1 MKLLW
6 LHIVRAYLNL
16 GLFFYY
22 KKVKLV
28 YKERLPKHGPVLFVG
43 NHQNA
48 LMDALLIAT
57 KSGRFCYFLTRANV
71 FKKPLAAAFLKSLR
85 MLPVYRLRDGWN
97 ELSKNEDI
105 FDHCAKLLKQEHAIA
120 LFPEATHNLQRRVRP
135 LSKGFTR
142 IIFEVFNQS
151 PDLQLQLV
159 PIGFNFLKAED
170 FGDAVTVYIGNT
182 IPLTAGDCE
191 DQHGSVIRLK
201 EQVSKQFRQLTTHIP
216 LENYDRTTERLEALQ
231 VDFLNPEAVNR
242 CIQSDF
248 KNCEKA
254 KHKSPYGLKVLC
266 KFLLLISVCLPYIIW
281 KQGIQPKIVEIEFMA
296 TFRFVVVIT
305 LVPIWLL
312 LVTVVLLCTV
322 GSIWALGY
330 ILITLLLAVLAV
342 KL

>member
-1 MKLLW
+1 MRILW
-6 LHIVRAYLNL
+6 LHSVRAYINL

-22 KKVKLV
+22 KKVELV
-28 YKERLPKHGPVLFVG
+28 YKERLPKQGPVLFVG

-48 LMDALLIAT
+48 LIDALLIAA

-71 FKKPLAAAFLKSLR
+71 FKKPWIAAFLKSLR

-105 FDHCAKLLKQEHAIA
+105 FDHCAKLLKKEQAIG
-120 LFPEATHNLQRRVRP
+120 LFPEASHNLQRRVRP

-142 IIFEVFNQS
+142 IIFEAFNQS

-159 PIGFNFLKAED
+159 PIGFNFLKAEA

-182 IPLTAGDCE
+182 IPLTADDCK
-191 DQHGSVIRLK
+191 DSHDSVKQLK
-201 EQVSKQFRQLTTHIP
+201 VQVSKQFRQLTTHIP
-216 LENYDRTTERLEALQ
+216 LENYDATIARLEALQ

-242 CIQSDF
+242 CIQSEF

-254 KHKSPYGLKVLC
+254 KNKSTNSLKAFS

-281 KQGIQPKIVEIEFMA
+281 KRGIQPKIDEIEFMA
-296 TFRFVVVIT
+296 TFRFAVVIT

-330 ILITLLLAVLAV
+330 VIITLLLAVLAV

>member
-6 LHIVRAYLNL
+6 LHIVRAYINL

-22 KKVKLV
+22 KKLTIV
-28 YKERLPKHGPVLFVG
+28 YKERLPKHGAVLFVG

-71 FKKPLAAAFLKSLR
+71 FKTPWVAAFLKSLR
-85 MLPVYRLRDGWN
+85 MLPVYRMRDGWN

-105 FDHCAKLLKQEHAIA
+105 FDHCAKLLKKEQAIA

-142 IIFEVFNQS
+142 IIFEAFNQS

-159 PIGFNFLKAED
+159 PVGFNFSKAD
-170 FGDAVTVYIGNT
+170 AFGDAVAVYIGHT
-182 IPLTAGDCE
+182 IPLTAEDCR
-191 DQHGSVIRLK
+191 DQHTSVQTLK
-201 EQVSKQFRQLTTHIP
+201 EQVSNQLCELTTHIP
-216 LENYDRTTERLEALQ
+216 LESYETTIERLEALH
-231 VDFLNPEAVNR
+231 VDFLNPEDVNA
-242 CIQSDF
+242 CIQTQF
-248 KNCEKA
+248 KACKS
-254 KHKSPYGLKVLC
+254 HKPKDHTLLKKGFKLVLIMC
-266 KFLLLISVCLPYIIW
+266 LLLPYTIW
-281 KQGIQPKIVEIEFMA
+281 KLLIQPKVVELEFMA
-296 TFRFVVVIT
+296 TFRFAVILT
-305 LVPIWLL
+305 LVPLYLL
-312 LVTVVLLCTV
+312 LVTVALFFTV

-330 ILITLLLAVLAV
+330 LFLTLLFALLAV